1 MTHEPTTC
9 FIATSIVRRAA
20 EEHTSGFARV
30 FSREGGGV
38 LACAPVPESLHR
50 ADDPNPRGG
59 LRGARG
65 VSAWGDRLV
74 VANTERL
81 FVLGPDWR
89 VEREIT
95 HPWMGGV
102 HGILAEEDGVWVTC
116 TMADLLIKVDWE
128 GRLVRD
134 WEWRRDDA
142 LVAAFGYGRLPPVDR
157 DVDYREPGSSRT
169 GVRNVAH
176 INGVCRGADGR
187 LVLSFGR
194 VLAPAVYR
202 RQAVART
209 AGRLAQAVGVTWRPA
224 ADARKPLPAVPAGTI
239 AGSRYAVVALD
250 GAGRSEILLTET
262 DTRVPNH
269 DVEVNDGL
277 LVYCDTNRGRLAGAD
292 VETGAVRCAVA
303 IPGEP
308 SFVRGLEPLGGLR
321 FLAGSQRPA
330 AVHEV
335 DLGAEAITATYALD
349 GDPDESVHNIAV
361 VPEGFADPTGPFFA
375 AP

>member
-1 MTHEPTTC
+1 VSTTR
-9 FIATSIVRRAA
+9 FVVTSIVRRAA
-20 EEHTSGFARV
+20 EAHTSGFARV
-30 FSREGGGV
+30 LSREDGRV
-38 LACAPVPESLHR
+38 VACAAVPESLHR
-50 ADDPNPRGG
+50 AADQNPRGG

-74 VANTERL
+74 IANTERL
-81 FVLGPDWR
+81 FVLGRDWR
-89 VEREIT
+89 IQRDIT

-102 HGILAEEDGVWVTC
+102 HGLLAEEDGIWVTC

-128 GRLVRD
+128 GRLIHD

-142 LVAAFGYGRLPPVDR
+142 LLAAFGYDRLPPVDR
-157 DVDYREPGSSRT
+157 DVDYREPGTSRT

-176 INGVCRGADGR
+176 INGVSRDPDGR
-187 LVLSFGR
+187 LVVSFGR

-202 RQAVART
+202 RQAVARM
-209 AGRLAQAVGVTWRPA
+209 AGRLAQVAGVTWRPTS
-224 ADARKPLPAVPAGTI
+224 DGRKPSPTVPS
-239 AGSRYAVVALD
+239 GSIEGSTFAVVALD
-250 GAGRSEILLTET
+250 GAERSEILLTET
-262 DTRVPNH
+262 GTRVPNH

-277 LVYCDTNRGRLAGAD
+277 LVYCDTNRARLVGVD
-292 VETGAVRCAVA
+292 METGLARCAVA

-321 FLAGSQRPA
+321 FLVGSQRPA

-335 DLGAEAITATYALD
+335 DLGAEAITATHALG
-349 GDPDESVHNIAV
+349 GDPDESVYDIAL

-375 AP
+375 SR